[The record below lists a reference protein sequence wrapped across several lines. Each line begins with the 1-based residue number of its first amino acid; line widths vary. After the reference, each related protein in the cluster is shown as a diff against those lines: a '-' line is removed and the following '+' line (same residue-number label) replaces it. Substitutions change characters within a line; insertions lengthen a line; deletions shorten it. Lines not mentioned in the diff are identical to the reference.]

1 MKVLGQ
7 SQGDNRIGN
16 PSNVDSAGPPSVNNG
31 NQAPVPQHHQQQ
43 QRGPSS
49 SNAPPARLAQNTA
62 GPSNGN
68 GSHAKSSAP
77 PSNAPIFPIKSL
89 NPYQNKW
96 TIKAR
101 VLKKGEIK
109 TWNNAKGSGQ
119 LFSVVLSDASG
130 DIKATGFKEAVNLFY
145 ELLQEG
151 SVYEIS
157 KATLKPA
164 NKQYN
169 TTNNDYEMS
178 FDQNTSICFVRNGV
192 CQDESFNNSIFYS
205 VPLTMMF
212 LKSSTILLRSLTSPQ
227 SRQTLLLI
235 LLELSRK

>member
-1 MKVLGQ
+1 MLGQ
-7 SQGDNRIGN
+7 SQGDIRIGN
-16 PSNVDSAGPPSVNNG
+16 PSNVDLAGPPSFNNG
-31 NQAPVPQHHQQQ
+31 NQAPTPQQQ
-43 QRGPSS
+43 QRGQSFT
-49 SNAPPARLAQNTA
+49 NAPPATLAQKTA

-68 GSHAKSSAP
+68 GYHAKSSAAS
-77 PSNAPIFPIKSL
+77 SNAPIFPIKSL

-145 ELLQEG
+145 DLLQEG

-157 KATLKPA
+157 KAALKPA

-178 FDQNTSICFVRNGV
+178 FDQNTSILYVRNGLF
-192 CQDESFNNSIFYS
+192 QDVSFNNSF
-205 VPLTMMF
+205 F
-212 LKSSTILLRSLTSPQ
+212 
-227 SRQTLLLI
+227 
-235 LLELSRK
+235 